1 MHCGR
6 CRPPVICVYPRSSP
20 TNLTKTT
27 QHSGAADS
35 YEGPVLALGG
45 AEELR
50 LPLPGAQPLGEV
62 GARSAPREGRTNHGG
77 GRSWQDRGARR
88 WARLRAPNPPV
99 RSSSSLSATEA
110 ARLRARALFGVGVRP
125 FFD

>member
-1 MHCGR
+1 MFSSLSSGLRSNFSSCHALR
-6 CRPPVICVYPRSSP
+6 AVSSPVICVYPRSSA

-27 QHSGAADS
+27 LHTGAADS

-50 LPLPGAQPLGEV
+50 LPLPGAHTLGEV

-88 WARLRAPNPPV
+88 WARLRAPNPP
-99 RSSSSLSATEA
+99 
-110 ARLRARALFGVGVRP
+110 
-125 FFD
+125 